1 MCGLREHLM
10 SLDHVSHSCES
21 HNQSA
26 LQVIV
31 PSDIKSFTWLGDRA
45 LFPGGADTTCPPGY
59 APSYLQGGAP
69 GLWPD
74 PCYPPRPPPAPALL
88 LLFAWLGSRRSPA
101 LLSGLSALR
110 GHSSP
115 ALLGHPG
122 LSPPPGHGACI
133 TDLLP
138 APGACLPGGSA
149 LSKAVP

>member
-59 APSYLQGGAP
+59 APSCLQGGAP
-69 GLWPD
+69 GLWLD
-74 PCYPPRPPPAPALL
+74 PCYPPRPPPPSSGPAAVRL
-88 LLFAWLGSRRSPA
+88 AWVQKVPA
-101 LLSGLSALR
+101 LLSGSSALR